1 MLEKHQFLAYDSS
14 LKKIFI
20 RDICLPTFIIIYLIG
35 NCFLVLQKLFDK
47 IIFIASIVE
56 INMFNYSFFVE
67 MKTFIL

>member
-20 RDICLPTFIIIYLIG
+20 RDICLPIFIIIYLIG

>member
-20 RDICLPTFIIIYLIG
+20 RDICLPTFIIIYFIG